1 MRKRK
6 DSRREQRRSVDISA
20 AVSIEGRAVAARA
33 RDISRSGIC
42 LISETEIARDTEVAI
57 ELVLS
62 LGADAV
68 SEPLLVTGRSIWCT
82 AMFGKFQ
89 IGVVFIDVNAERHRF
104 LDLFM
109 RFLDGEL
116 NPVGHEPP
124 SIPPEPIEIPEDKDD
139 PFRP

>member
-1 MRKRK
+1 VRPRR
-6 DSRREQRRSVDISA
+6 DSRRELRRSVEVNA
-20 AVSIEGRAVAARA
+20 TVSVNGRGVPART

-42 LISETEIARDTEVAI
+42 LVTETEIRRDTELMI

-62 LGADAV
+62 LGADAF
-68 SEPLLVTGRSIWCT
+68 SEPLLVAGRSIWCT
-82 AMFGKFQ
+82 PMFGKYQ

-116 NPVGHEPP
+116 NPVGHDPP
-124 SIPPEPIEIPEDKDD
+124 SAPLEPTEIPEDKDD

>member
-1 MRKRK
+1 VRPRR
-6 DSRREQRRSVDISA
+6 DSRREQRRSVEVSA
-20 AVSIEGRAVAARA
+20 TVSIGGLGVAART

-42 LISETEIARDTEVAI
+42 LVTETEIPRDTELMI

-62 LGADAV
+62 LGADAF
-68 SEPLLVTGRSIWCT
+68 SEPLLVAGRSIWCT
-82 AMFGKFQ
+82 PMFGKYQ
-89 IGVVFIDVNAERHRF
+89 IGVVFIDVNTERHRF

-124 SIPPEPIEIPEDKDD
+124 STQIEPTEIPEDKDD

>member
-1 MRKRK
+1 L
-6 DSRREQRRSVDISA
+6 VT
-20 AVSIEGRAVAARA
+20 
-33 RDISRSGIC
+33 
-42 LISETEIARDTEVAI
+42 ETEIPRDTELMI

-62 LGADAV
+62 LGADAF
-68 SEPLLVTGRSIWCT
+68 SEPLLVAGRSIWCT
-82 AMFGKFQ
+82 PMFGKYQ

-116 NPVGHEPP
+116 NPVGHDPAPPPLEPA
-124 SIPPEPIEIPEDKDD
+124 EIPEDKDD